1 MGLIKGIVWRD
12 APAKDDKD
20 HVPVMPISILRIFF
34 EVSKAT

>member
-12 APAKDDKD
+12 APAKDDND
-20 HVPVMPISILRIFF
+20 PVPVMPLSILRIFF